1 MFNKGMGN
9 IYKQA
14 QQMQKKM
21 SQVQE
26 DLKNVQVEGT
36 SGGGMVKVIVNG
48 KKDIISIDIDKSV
61 LKEEKEMLEDL
72 ILAAFKQAMENAD
85 RKAEEM
91 MKAITGGTLPNF
103 NLPGF

>member
-26 DLKNVQVEGT
+26 DLKNVKVEGS
-36 SGGGMVKVIVNG
+36 SGGGMVKVMVNG
-48 KKDIISIDIDKSV
+48 KKDIISIDIDPSV

-72 ILAAFKQAMENAD
+72 ILAAFKQAMDNAD
-85 RKAEEM
+85 KKAEEM
-91 MKAITGGTLPNF
+91 MKAITGGVLPNF